1 MLLTRLSDN
10 LCASKYT
17 LQKVKKTMNTKT
29 IQRIMSLLLIITLTA
44 LAAPAQGRRTN
55 QPPRRVA
62 SNVQS
67 DAQRFIDAYTKEY
80 VRLRYASSL
89 AEWESNTRIVAGDET
104 NAKRTN
110 AANLALSDFTGS
122 TANVS
127 QAQKF
132 LAARKSLTTL
142 QVRQLEKILYNAGDN
157 PESAK
162 AIVKERIA
170 AETRQ
175 NEKLYGYTFVIDGKP
190 VTPNEIDRILT
201 DSNDLEMR
209 RKAWLASK
217 EVGKELKDG
226 LADLQRLRNAVVA
239 PLGYKSFNAYQVADY
254 GMSVDEMQQT
264 LDGINRE
271 LRPLYRELH
280 TWARYELAK
289 RYNQPVPDQLPADWL
304 PNRWAQYWDGL
315 VKVEGLDIDPEL
327 KQKSP
332 EWITRQAE
340 DFYVSLGFPN
350 LPKSFYERSSLYP
363 LPADSPYK
371 KNTHASAWHL
381 DLNQDIR
388 SLMSVETN
396 SDWYE
401 TAHHELGHIYYY
413 VAYTNPQVPPLMRS
427 GANRAYHEAIG
438 TMMGLASTQK
448 PFLVG
453 RGLASNDV
461 KTDEMNALMKEA
473 LHYVV
478 YMPFAAGTMSKF
490 ESDLYDARLP
500 KNEYNRRWWELVGKY
515 QGVVPPVARGEAY
528 ADAATKT
535 HINDDPAQYY
545 DYALS
550 VVLLFQLHDHIAR
563 NILKQNP
570 RATNYYGNKQV
581 GAFLKTIMQPGAS
594 RDWRVVLKEA
604 TGEDFSAKAMLR
616 YFEPLMSYLKE
627 QNKGRKYTLAEL

>member
-1 MLLTRLSDN
+1 
-10 LCASKYT
+10 
-17 LQKVKKTMNTKT
+17 MNNKHTKHV
-29 IQRIMSLLLIITLTA
+29 ISLLLIITLTT
-44 LAAPAQGRRTN
+44 LAVPLNAQTKRGTAARSSN
-55 QPPRRVA
+55 A
-62 SNVQS
+62 SQNRVQS
-67 DAQRFIDAYTKEY
+67 FIDAYTKEY
-80 VRLRYASSL
+80 LRLRYASSL

-122 TANVS
+122 ARNVN
-127 QAQKF
+127 QAQALLKSR
-132 LAARKSLTTL
+132 ASLTPL
-142 QVRQLEKILYNAGDN
+142 QVRQLERIVYLAGDN
-157 PESAK
+157 PEAAK
-162 AIVKERIA
+162 AVVKERIA
-170 AETRQ
+170 AEIKQ
-175 NEKLYGYTFVIDGKP
+175 NEKLYGYTFKIDGKA
-190 VTPNEIDRILT
+190 VTPNEIDKILVN
-201 DSNDLEMR
+201 SNDLALR

-254 GMSVDEMQQT
+254 GMTTDEMNRL
-264 LDGINRE
+264 LDDINRE

-289 RYNQPVPDQLPADWL
+289 KYNAEVPDQLPADWL

-315 VKVEGLDIDPEL
+315 VKVEGLDITPRL
-327 KQKSP
+327 KEKSP

-340 DFYVSLGFPN
+340 DFYVSLGFPA

-363 LPADSPYK
+363 LPADAAYK

-381 DLNQDIR
+381 DLDKDIR

-413 VAYTNPQVPPLMRS
+413 VAYTNPRVPPLLRS

-453 RGLASNDV
+453 RGLASDDTQ
-461 KTDEMNALMKEA
+461 TDEIQALMKEA

-478 YMPFAAGTMSKF
+478 YMPFAAGTMPKF

-500 KNEYNRRWWELVGKY
+500 KNQYNKRWWELVGKY
-515 QGVVPPVARGEAY
+515 QGVVPPFERGEEY

-570 RATNYYGNKQV
+570 RATNYYGNEQV
-581 GAFLKTIMQPGAS
+581 GDFLKTIMSPGAS
-594 RDWRVVLKEA
+594 RDWRIVLKEA

-616 YFEPLMSYLKE
+616 YFEPLMTYLKE
-627 QNKGRKYTLAEL
+627 QNKGRNYTLAEL